1 MPFRNLQAFHC
12 ISGVCFRRLY
22 FVLGV
27 LPNPLFRDILNN
39 GIALYMII
47 NNYYYNRDSKNC
59 KENRKDPKR
68 KRLEEGI
75 KIMTEKTENN
85 KSIETD
91 EKNSTTI
98 EGKKTSLDDLSP
110 KSKKS
115 VKIYNAVRFLVLIAA
130 GVTLI
135 YASYSLTESYLNYKD
150 DEKKYASLND
160 MFVQDANGNSSSD
173 GSTGSDG
180 NSVANN
186 STNSD
191 NSSTASN
198 SNTASS
204 TAGSN
209 NTSSSNSGSLSYSAD
224 SKKWVWDYDAML
236 KYNDEAKGYIKL
248 DGTRIQYP
256 IFEHSDNKYY
266 LKHGADKIYNGA
278 GAIFIDY
285 RTAGLEGDMCILYG
299 HNMLDG
305 SMFKE
310 IMNFRDKDFCKKHP
324 TFDIYIGRKHYI
336 YYVFSVFSGKDVDEK
351 IYQYGFENKSDF
363 QSWIDRVYSKSTY
376 KFDTRK
382 PTTDDKIIMCSTCV
396 DDYGNRQLVCM
407 YRGQEVVD

>member
-1 MPFRNLQAFHC
+1 
-12 ISGVCFRRLY
+12 
-22 FVLGV
+22 
-27 LPNPLFRDILNN
+27 
-39 GIALYMII
+39 
-47 NNYYYNRDSKNC
+47 
-59 KENRKDPKR
+59 
-68 KRLEEGI
+68 
-75 KIMTEKTENN
+75 
-85 KSIETD
+85 
-91 EKNSTTI
+91 
-98 EGKKTSLDDLSP
+98 
-110 KSKKS
+110 
-115 VKIYNAVRFLVLIAA
+115 
-130 GVTLI
+130 
-135 YASYSLTESYLNYKD
+135 
-150 DEKKYASLND
+150 
-160 MFVQDANGNSSSD
+160 
-173 GSTGSDG
+173 
-180 NSVANN
+180 
-186 STNSD
+186 
-191 NSSTASN
+191 
-198 SNTASS
+198 
-204 TAGSN
+204 
-209 NTSSSNSGSLSYSAD
+209 
-224 SKKWVWDYDAML
+224 ML

-324 TFDIYIGRKHYI
+324 TFDIYIGCKHYI

-376 KFDTRK
+376 KFNTRK

-407 YRGQEVVD
+407 YRGEEVVD